1 MLCSLSE
8 EEYTKVY
15 NLRSGKQMWDTL
27 RNKLSLLTCKYK
39 LFSIDENGDI
49 QCMFV
54 HFQTILNELRS
65 LGRTYDNYNH
75 IDKIMRNL
83 SRKWRP
89 YITMLRALK
98 TKAQ

>member
-1 MLCSLSE
+1 
-8 EEYTKVY
+8 
-15 NLRSGKQMWDTL
+15 
-27 RNKLSLLTCKYK
+27 
-39 LFSIDENGDI
+39 
-49 QCMFV
+49 MFV

-89 YITMLRALK
+89 YVTMLRALK